1 MRMVTERP
9 GISETNSQLCVFN
22 LAVLARN
29 AKVLSQ
35 KTLRKYR
42 PPLEMET
49 PIALVISNA
58 EQKAADLEAG
68 SNAPTIT
75 TDENIVDWEGPE
87 DPQNPLN
94 WSARLRYGHVVIVSL
109 LSLVVNLA
117 ATMIAPG
124 MEYVVRDIHITSQT
138 IGTLSVT
145 IYLLGF
151 ALGPLII
158 SSASEMHGRLIV
170 YHICNVLFIAFIVGA
185 ALSKTVPQFLIF
197 RVLSGIAGSAPMTI
211 GGGTIADVIPSE
223 HRGPAGALF
232 ALGPLMGPEASCR
245 LARVGAGHFGSWP
258 SCVISLVALAFLR
271 ETHPNILLSRKAD
284 RLRRETGN
292 QELRSKLD
300 RRLTSSQILI
310 GAFVRTGK
318 LLLFSPIVL
327 IMSLYVGL
335 VFGLL
340 YLLFTTI
347 TPIFQGVYGFKAELV
362 GLAYLGIG
370 IGELTSLVIFGTLSD
385 RVSAWRTKSEGRSVP
400 EHRLILMIW
409 FAPVMTIGFFI
420 YGWTAHYQVHWI
432 APIIGTFFIGFGAFF
447 VILPA
452 QIYLV
457 DVFGSEAAASAL
469 GANILL
475 RCLFGAFLPLAGTK
489 MYETLNYGWGN
500 TLLGFL
506 SLAFVPAPMFFYKY
520 GVTIPTVSTSL
531 QTCRP
536 SRTPLPDLRGRA
548 PRQTAEETNPQWY
561 AKLVANANRNVT
573 DSNLA
578 RGNSTPIEA
587 RDESSKT
594 SESGSIRLNASEA
607 RYVGSSHWASILDGI
622 AELKDHLEAEEEIQ
636 TNSATPGSIPA
647 PEDDM
652 EMPLLY
658 SVRSASRAQILDS
671 IPPKQVLD
679 RYISHYFNSLDLA
692 SGAFHTGKFMR
703 ENPSETPVMWLGLL
717 YSIMCMAVMSYD
729 LVGKSEV
736 EDPKALID
744 QYREKTAQCL
754 LLGKYANGG
763 QYTWETIYQYVIIE
777 LSSRRDIT
785 QTIGILHGVSMNLL
799 LQMGYHR
806 DPSHFPSISPFAGE
820 IRRRNWVKCLE
831 GDLQMSMRTGIPRRI
846 SAGHWD
852 TEEPRNL
859 HDADFDEDTKEI
871 PPSRPETEVTAVT
884 QLIARRRMLVAVGAA
899 VDLSSSI
906 KPPAYTEVLAVD
918 RQVREAEESLPPP
931 LKMKP
936 LQASVT
942 DPPLLIMHRLYLA
955 LMFRIGEV
963 MIHRKYLSEASDS
976 FSYSRKKCLDSCLSV
991 LQLQHTLNEETMVG
1005 GLLHFAG
1012 AKLSLIGNHAFLTAC
1027 ITLCGAMYKGLHAA
1041 GNEYASA
1048 REVDIK
1054 TALWNSLS
1062 VWMKNE
1068 SSSREA
1074 RIAAES
1080 IRLVLKK
1087 NGWFSELLP
1096 SPDLGS
1102 TSVNAM
1108 GLDSLGGFFGHGI
1121 DSFGEAPLTM
1131 FNNEWD
1137 PEGFPWFLDPL
1148 NVGMS
1153 LNDSQTG

>member
-1 MRMVTERP
+1 
-9 GISETNSQLCVFN
+9 
-22 LAVLARN
+22 
-29 AKVLSQ
+29 
-35 KTLRKYR
+35 
-42 PPLEMET
+42 
-49 PIALVISNA
+49 
-58 EQKAADLEAG
+58 
-68 SNAPTIT
+68 
-75 TDENIVDWEGPE
+75 
-87 DPQNPLN
+87 
-94 WSARLRYGHVVIVSL
+94 
-109 LSLVVNLA
+109 
-117 ATMIAPG
+117 MIAPG

-170 YHICNVLFIAFIVGA
+170 YHICNVLFIAFIIGT
-185 ALSKTVPQFLIF
+185 ALSKTVPQLLIF

-232 ALGPLMGPEASCR
+232 ALGPLMGPVLGPVIGGFLSTREGWRWTFWLMAIMS
-245 LARVGAGHFGSWP
+245 S
-258 SCVISLVALAFLR
+258 VISLVALAFLR
-271 ETHPNILLSRKAD
+271 ETHPSILLSRKAD

-318 LLLFSPIVL
+318 LLIFSPIVL

-370 IGELTSLVIFGTLSD
+370 IGELTSLVVFGTLSD

-432 APIIGTFFIGFGAFF
+432 APIIGTFFIGFGAFL
-447 VILPA
+447 VVLPA

-520 GVTIPTVSTSL
+520 G
-531 QTCRP
+531 
-536 SRTPLPDLRGRA
+536 
-548 PRQTAEETNPQWY
+548 
-561 AKLVANANRNVT
+561 
-573 DSNLA
+573 
-578 RGNSTPIEA
+578 GNSTPIEA

-658 SVRSASRAQILDS
+658 SYAEFCQN
-671 IPPKQVLD
+671 PP
-679 RYISHYFNSLDLA
+679 
-692 SGAFHTGKFMR
+692 
-703 ENPSETPVMWLGLL
+703 ETPIMWLGLL

-859 HDADFDEDTKEI
+859 HDSDFDEDTKEI

-918 RQVREAEESLPPP
+918 REVREAEESIPPP

-1048 REVDIK
+1048 REEDIK
-1054 TALWNSLS
+1054 TVLWNSLS
-1062 VWMKNE
+1062 AWMKNE

-1108 GLDSLGGFFGHGI
+1108 GPDSLGGFFGHGI

-1148 NVGMS
+1148 NGGMS

>member
-1 MRMVTERP
+1 MEDP
-9 GISETNSQLCVFN
+9 GPS
-22 LAVLARN
+22 R
-29 AKVLSQ
+29 
-35 KTLRKYR
+35 
-42 PPLEMET
+42 ET
-49 PIALVISNA
+49 PVTTAL
-58 EQKAADLEAG
+58 
-68 SNAPTIT
+68 
-75 TDENIVDWEGPE
+75 
-87 DPQNPLN
+87 
-94 WSARLRYGHVVIVSL
+94 
-109 LSLVVNLA
+109 
-117 ATMIAPG
+117 
-124 MEYVVRDIHITSQT
+124 
-138 IGTLSVT
+138 
-145 IYLLGF
+145 
-151 ALGPLII
+151 
-158 SSASEMHGRLIV
+158 
-170 YHICNVLFIAFIVGA
+170 
-185 ALSKTVPQFLIF
+185 
-197 RVLSGIAGSAPMTI
+197 
-211 GGGTIADVIPSE
+211 
-223 HRGPAGALF
+223 
-232 ALGPLMGPEASCR
+232 
-245 LARVGAGHFGSWP
+245 
-258 SCVISLVALAFLR
+258 
-271 ETHPNILLSRKAD
+271 
-284 RLRRETGN
+284 TGN
-292 QELRSKLD
+292 S
-300 RRLTSSQILI
+300 
-310 GAFVRTGK
+310 ATG
-318 LLLFSPIVL
+318 
-327 IMSLYVGL
+327 Y
-335 VFGLL
+335 
-340 YLLFTTI
+340 
-347 TPIFQGVYGFKAELV
+347 
-362 GLAYLGIG
+362 
-370 IGELTSLVIFGTLSD
+370 
-385 RVSAWRTKSEGRSVP
+385 
-400 EHRLILMIW
+400 
-409 FAPVMTIGFFI
+409 
-420 YGWTAHYQVHWI
+420 
-432 APIIGTFFIGFGAFF
+432 
-447 VILPA
+447 
-452 QIYLV
+452 
-457 DVFGSEAAASAL
+457 
-469 GANILL
+469 
-475 RCLFGAFLPLAGTK
+475 
-489 MYETLNYGWGN
+489 
-500 TLLGFL
+500 
-506 SLAFVPAPMFFYKY
+506 VPA
-520 GVTIPTVSTSL
+520 
-531 QTCRP
+531 
-536 SRTPLPDLRGRA
+536 
-548 PRQTAEETNPQWY
+548 
-561 AKLVANANRNVT
+561 
-573 DSNLA
+573 
-578 RGNSTPIEA
+578 GNSTPIEA

-703 ENPSETPVMWLGLL
+703 EYAEFCQNPSETPIMWLGLL

-859 HDADFDEDTKEI
+859 HDSDFDEDTKEI

-918 RQVREAEESLPPP
+918 QQVREAEESLPPP

-1148 NVGMS
+1148 NGGMA
-1153 LNDSQTG
+1153 TGEGQSFSNN

>member
-1 MRMVTERP
+1 
-9 GISETNSQLCVFN
+9 
-22 LAVLARN
+22 
-29 AKVLSQ
+29 
-35 KTLRKYR
+35 
-42 PPLEMET
+42 MET

-68 SNAPTIT
+68 SNAPTITT

-124 MEYVVRDIHITSQT
+124 IEYVVRDIHITSQT

-170 YHICNVLFIAFIVGA
+170 YHICNVLFIAFIIGT
-185 ALSKTVPQFLIF
+185 ALSKTVPQLLIF

-232 ALGPLMGPEASCR
+232 ALGPLMGPEAFCQ
-245 LARVGAGHFGSWP
+245 LARVGAGRFGSWP

-318 LLLFSPIVL
+318 LLIFSPIVL

-370 IGELTSLVIFGTLSD
+370 IGELTSLVVFGTLSD

-457 DVFGSEAAASAL
+457 DVFSSEAAASAL

-475 RCLFGAFLPLAGTK
+475 RCLFGAFLPLADTK

-520 GVTIPTVSTSL
+520 GGWLRSKTATSL
-531 QTCRP
+531 
-536 SRTPLPDLRGRA
+536 S
-548 PRQTAEETNPQWY
+548 
-561 AKLVANANRNVT
+561 
-573 DSNLA
+573 
-578 RGNSTPIEA
+578 
-587 RDESSKT
+587 
-594 SESGSIRLNASEA
+594 
-607 RYVGSSHWASILDGI
+607 
-622 AELKDHLEAEEEIQ
+622 
-636 TNSATPGSIPA
+636 
-647 PEDDM
+647 
-652 EMPLLY
+652 
-658 SVRSASRAQILDS
+658 
-671 IPPKQVLD
+671 
-679 RYISHYFNSLDLA
+679 
-692 SGAFHTGKFMR
+692 
-703 ENPSETPVMWLGLL
+703 
-717 YSIMCMAVMSYD
+717 
-729 LVGKSEV
+729 
-736 EDPKALID
+736 
-744 QYREKTAQCL
+744 
-754 LLGKYANGG
+754 
-763 QYTWETIYQYVIIE
+763 
-777 LSSRRDIT
+777 
-785 QTIGILHGVSMNLL
+785 
-799 LQMGYHR
+799 
-806 DPSHFPSISPFAGE
+806 
-820 IRRRNWVKCLE
+820 
-831 GDLQMSMRTGIPRRI
+831 
-846 SAGHWD
+846 
-852 TEEPRNL
+852 
-859 HDADFDEDTKEI
+859 
-871 PPSRPETEVTAVT
+871 
-884 QLIARRRMLVAVGAA
+884 
-899 VDLSSSI
+899 
-906 KPPAYTEVLAVD
+906 
-918 RQVREAEESLPPP
+918 
-931 LKMKP
+931 
-936 LQASVT
+936 
-942 DPPLLIMHRLYLA
+942 
-955 LMFRIGEV
+955 
-963 MIHRKYLSEASDS
+963 
-976 FSYSRKKCLDSCLSV
+976 
-991 LQLQHTLNEETMVG
+991 
-1005 GLLHFAG
+1005 
-1012 AKLSLIGNHAFLTAC
+1012 
-1027 ITLCGAMYKGLHAA
+1027 
-1041 GNEYASA
+1041 
-1048 REVDIK
+1048 
-1054 TALWNSLS
+1054 
-1062 VWMKNE
+1062 
-1068 SSSREA
+1068 
-1074 RIAAES
+1074 
-1080 IRLVLKK
+1080 
-1087 NGWFSELLP
+1087 
-1096 SPDLGS
+1096 
-1102 TSVNAM
+1102 
-1108 GLDSLGGFFGHGI
+1108 
-1121 DSFGEAPLTM
+1121 
-1131 FNNEWD
+1131 
-1137 PEGFPWFLDPL
+1137 
-1148 NVGMS
+1148 
-1153 LNDSQTG
+1153 

>member
-1 MRMVTERP
+1 MRMVTERT
-9 GISETNSQLCVFN
+9 GIGETNSQLCVFN

-49 PIALVISNA
+49 PIALVVSNA

-75 TDENIVDWEGPE
+75 TTDENVVDWEGPE

-94 WSARLRYGHVVIVSL
+94 WSPRLRYGHVVIASL

-170 YHICNVLFIAFIVGA
+170 YHICNVLFIAFIVGT
-185 ALSKTVPQFLIF
+185 ALSKTVPQLLIF

-232 ALGPLMGPEASCR
+232 ALGPLMGPEAFFQ
-245 LARVGAGHFGSWP
+245 LARVGAGRFGSWP

-318 LLLFSPIVL
+318 LLIFSPIVL

-370 IGELTSLVIFGTLSD
+370 IGELTSLIVFGTLSD

-475 RCLFGAFLPLAGTK
+475 RCLFGVFLPLAGTK

-520 GVTIPTVSTSL
+520 G
-531 QTCRP
+531 
-536 SRTPLPDLRGRA
+536 
-548 PRQTAEETNPQWY
+548 
-561 AKLVANANRNVT
+561 
-573 DSNLA
+573 
-578 RGNSTPIEA
+578 GNSTPTEA

-636 TNSATPGSIPA
+636 TNSATPGSIPV

-692 SGAFHTGKFMR
+692 SG
-703 ENPSETPVMWLGLL
+703 L
-717 YSIMCMAVMSYD
+717 
-729 LVGKSEV
+729 
-736 EDPKALID
+736 
-744 QYREKTAQCL
+744 
-754 LLGKYANGG
+754 
-763 QYTWETIYQYVIIE
+763 
-777 LSSRRDIT
+777 
-785 QTIGILHGVSMNLL
+785 
-799 LQMGYHR
+799 
-806 DPSHFPSISPFAGE
+806 
-820 IRRRNWVKCLE
+820 
-831 GDLQMSMRTGIPRRI
+831 
-846 SAGHWD
+846 
-852 TEEPRNL
+852 
-859 HDADFDEDTKEI
+859 
-871 PPSRPETEVTAVT
+871 
-884 QLIARRRMLVAVGAA
+884 
-899 VDLSSSI
+899 
-906 KPPAYTEVLAVD
+906 
-918 RQVREAEESLPPP
+918 
-931 LKMKP
+931 
-936 LQASVT
+936 
-942 DPPLLIMHRLYLA
+942 
-955 LMFRIGEV
+955 
-963 MIHRKYLSEASDS
+963 
-976 FSYSRKKCLDSCLSV
+976 
-991 LQLQHTLNEETMVG
+991 
-1005 GLLHFAG
+1005 
-1012 AKLSLIGNHAFLTAC
+1012 
-1027 ITLCGAMYKGLHAA
+1027 
-1041 GNEYASA
+1041 
-1048 REVDIK
+1048 
-1054 TALWNSLS
+1054 
-1062 VWMKNE
+1062 
-1068 SSSREA
+1068 
-1074 RIAAES
+1074 
-1080 IRLVLKK
+1080 
-1087 NGWFSELLP
+1087 
-1096 SPDLGS
+1096 
-1102 TSVNAM
+1102 
-1108 GLDSLGGFFGHGI
+1108 
-1121 DSFGEAPLTM
+1121 
-1131 FNNEWD
+1131 
-1137 PEGFPWFLDPL
+1137 
-1148 NVGMS
+1148 
-1153 LNDSQTG
+1153 

>member
-1 MRMVTERP
+1 MRMVTEQP

-42 PPLEMET
+42 PSLEMET

-170 YHICNVLFIAFIVGA
+170 YHICNVLFIAFIVGT

-370 IGELTSLVIFGTLSD
+370 IGELTSLVVFGTLSD

-520 GVTIPTVSTSL
+520 G
-531 QTCRP
+531 
-536 SRTPLPDLRGRA
+536 
-548 PRQTAEETNPQWY
+548 
-561 AKLVANANRNVT
+561 
-573 DSNLA
+573 
-578 RGNSTPIEA
+578 GNSTPIEA

-859 HDADFDEDTKEI
+859 HDSDFDEDTKEI

-963 MIHRKYLSEASDS
+963 MIHRKYLNEASNS

-1048 REVDIK
+1048 REEDIK

-1062 VWMKNE
+1062 AWMKNE

-1148 NVGMS
+1148 NGGMA
-1153 LNDSQTG
+1153 TGEGQSFSNN

>member
-1 MRMVTERP
+1 M
-9 GISETNSQLCVFN
+9 
-22 LAVLARN
+22 
-29 AKVLSQ
+29 
-35 KTLRKYR
+35 
-42 PPLEMET
+42 
-49 PIALVISNA
+49 
-58 EQKAADLEAG
+58 
-68 SNAPTIT
+68 
-75 TDENIVDWEGPE
+75 E
-87 DPQNPLN
+87 DP
-94 WSARLRYGHVVIVSL
+94 
-109 LSLVVNLA
+109 
-117 ATMIAPG
+117 
-124 MEYVVRDIHITSQT
+124 
-138 IGTLSVT
+138 
-145 IYLLGF
+145 
-151 ALGPLII
+151 GP
-158 SSASEMHGRLIV
+158 S
-170 YHICNVLFIAFIVGA
+170 
-185 ALSKTVPQFLIF
+185 
-197 RVLSGIAGSAPMTI
+197 
-211 GGGTIADVIPSE
+211 
-223 HRGPAGALF
+223 
-232 ALGPLMGPEASCR
+232 
-245 LARVGAGHFGSWP
+245 
-258 SCVISLVALAFLR
+258 R
-271 ETHPNILLSRKAD
+271 ET
-284 RLRRETGN
+284 
-292 QELRSKLD
+292 
-300 RRLTSSQILI
+300 
-310 GAFVRTGK
+310 
-318 LLLFSPIVL
+318 
-327 IMSLYVGL
+327 
-335 VFGLL
+335 
-340 YLLFTTI
+340 
-347 TPIFQGVYGFKAELV
+347 
-362 GLAYLGIG
+362 
-370 IGELTSLVIFGTLSD
+370 
-385 RVSAWRTKSEGRSVP
+385 
-400 EHRLILMIW
+400 
-409 FAPVMTIGFFI
+409 PVMTALTGN
-420 YGWTAHYQVHWI
+420 
-432 APIIGTFFIGFGAFF
+432 
-447 VILPA
+447 
-452 QIYLV
+452 
-457 DVFGSEAAASAL
+457 SAT
-469 GANILL
+469 G
-475 RCLFGAFLPLAGTK
+475 
-489 MYETLNYGWGN
+489 Y
-500 TLLGFL
+500 
-506 SLAFVPAPMFFYKY
+506 VPA
-520 GVTIPTVSTSL
+520 V
-531 QTCRP
+531 
-536 SRTPLPDLRGRA
+536 
-548 PRQTAEETNPQWY
+548 
-561 AKLVANANRNVT
+561 
-573 DSNLA
+573 
-578 RGNSTPIEA
+578 NSTPIEA

-679 RYISHYFNSLDLA
+679 RYISHYFNTLDLA

-703 ENPSETPVMWLGLL
+703 EYAEFCQNPSETPIMWLGLL

-859 HDADFDEDTKEI
+859 HDSDFDEDTKEI
-871 PPSRPETEVTAVT
+871 PPSRSETEVTAVT

-1048 REVDIK
+1048 REEDVK

-1062 VWMKNE
+1062 AWMKNE

-1148 NVGMS
+1148 NGGMAIGDAAAASPPNVTAPSNVEAPDEPVAPANLEADDTENLAETASNIDDRISSYTASLSSSVLDYPTENGRRYHAFRAGSYLGPNDETEMDRLDFNHMLIMKAIGGKHFLAPVPQEETQRILDIGTGTGIWAVEVSDLFPNAEVLGNDFSAIQPPWVPPNVKFEIDDVESEWVYDHKFDFIFSRYMAASIKDWPKLVRNIHEHLNPNGWAEFQDYDIAFCSDDGTLTEEHHTTKWCNTLIDACNKIGHDPNPGPKLERWVKDAGFINVVHQSFPIPLGPWPKDPHYKDVGMTNLIHYVEGLEAFS
-1153 LNDSQTG
+1153 LRAFCAIMGWTKEETLVHLAHVRREMKKGDFHAYITIHVVYGQKAEASTDNDED